1 MQTPLAELIEWN
13 NREILDAKHVIDNA
27 KDYDERIVSIAD
39 HYYRA
44 HYQVNKKAT
53 ELLEK
58 EREVIGA
65 AYTAGGLDG
74 VCVGIVK
81 QNERAFSSEFDYFTK
96 TFTDES

>member
-1 MQTPLAELIEWN
+1 MQTPLMELIEWIKN
-13 NREILDAKHVIDNA
+13 GDDGLLWTQQDITE
-27 KDYDERIVSIAD
+27 
-39 HYYRA
+39 
-44 HYQVNKKAT
+44 KAT

-74 VCVGIVK
+74 VCVGIAK